1 MCEPVTMITTGLSM
15 AGQVAGHQAENNA
28 IAGRNRAKLRN
39 HQEQNRL
46 YDRDVMF
53 DRAQYRNDIQ
63 LEDIKQDDVY
73 RAMMDQWTEADA
85 KLNRLFAQSDQKIEK
100 AVIKMYENEYAG
112 TQTGRTA
119 ARLAGKSAKKLG
131 QEKSEILHNLMMS
144 KEEAI
149 VAKDMSRESAASKS
163 RDLYEQVR
171 FAPIHGVTPMA
182 PELEPKKSSA
192 GLILGLAGSAIGGF
206 QQAGAFKTPKINTDF
221 ANTAPS
227 GQEFG
232 AMASDIRMKDNVK
245 EIGISPKG
253 YKIYEFNYKGNDTRY
268 RGAMAQ
274 DVITKLPQAVGV
286 RDNYFTV
293 NYNMID
299 IDMEVV

>member
-46 YDRDVMF
+46 YDREVMF
-53 DRAQYRNDIQ
+53 DRAQYRNDMA
-63 LEDIKQDDVY
+63 LEDVKQDDIY
-73 RAMMDQWTEADA
+73 RAMVDQWTQEDQ

-149 VAKDMSRESAASKS
+149 VSKDIQREQAANKS
-163 RDLYEQVR
+163 RDIYEQIR
-171 FAPIHGVTPMA
+171 FAPIHGPTPMA

-192 GLILGLAGSAIGGF
+192 NLILGLAGSAVG
-206 QQAGAFKTPKINTDF
+206 
-221 ANTAPS
+221 
-227 GQEFG
+227 
-232 AMASDIRMKDNVK
+232 
-245 EIGISPKG
+245 GISD
-253 YKIYEFNYKGNDTRY
+253 F
-268 RGAMAQ
+268 RGS
-274 DVITKLPQAVGV
+274 
-286 RDNYFTV
+286 
-293 NYNMID
+293 
-299 IDMEVV
+299 EVFKDRKAEGLNPWTGREKKS